1 MISTCPAVISKEIS
15 QEKIRCEC
23 QFTTSQFSPWLT
35 PLAYLLG
42 CRIVIPLH
50 FGRIEISGQENLP
63 LTGPVILAPTH
74 RSRWDSLIVPYATGR
89 RVTGRDLR
97 FMVTADEMRGLQGWL
112 IRRLG
117 GFPVNVRRPAISS
130 LRHGVELLQQ
140 GEMMVIYPEG
150 NIFRDGNLHPL
161 KPGLARLALQA
172 ELSQPALGG
181 KIVPINL
188 SYSQPYPCWGCEVSV
203 NIGAPLSVKNYVAGS
218 VKDGAR
224 RLTADLKAALLQLS
238 KPSNDSEPFDDWE
251 LAIAMKMNRSFS
263 TPQSPTP
270 NP

>member
-1 MISTCPAVISKEIS
+1 MLTRPAILSNEISKET
-15 QEKIRCEC
+15 IRCKC

-35 PLAYLLG
+35 PLAYFLG

-50 FGRIEISGQENLP
+50 FDRIEISGQENLP
-63 LTGPVILAPTH
+63 RTGPVILAPTH
-74 RSRWDSLIVPYATGR
+74 RSRWDSLIVPYVTGR

-97 FMVTADEMRGLQGWL
+97 FMVTADEMQGFQGWL

-150 NIFRDGNLHPL
+150 GIFRDGNLHTL

-172 ELSQPALGG
+172 ELSQPASGG

-188 SYSQPYPCWGCEVSV
+188 SYSHPYPCWGCKVSV
-203 NIGAPLSVKNYVAGS
+203 NIGAPLSVEDYVAGS
-218 VKDGAR
+218 VKDSAR
-224 RLTADLKAALLQLS
+224 WLTADLKAALLQLS
-238 KPSNDSEPFDDWE
+238 EHYDHRE
-251 LAIAMKMNRSFS
+251 LAIATNG
-263 TPQSPTP
+263 
-270 NP
+270 